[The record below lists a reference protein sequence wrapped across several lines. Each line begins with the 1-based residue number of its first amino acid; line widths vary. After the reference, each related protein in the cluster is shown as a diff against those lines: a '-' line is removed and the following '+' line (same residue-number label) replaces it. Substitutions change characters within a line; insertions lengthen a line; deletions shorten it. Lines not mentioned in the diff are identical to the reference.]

1 MKFFISADLEGAA
14 WVTNPRQCFPELDA
28 DGYRLA
34 VQQMA
39 QEVEAV
45 ASAIFQQ
52 SSDHQV
58 IVNDSHGYMTNLNL
72 SLFSKTIGE
81 RIQILSGKPKTCAMS
96 AGLDSNCD
104 AAIYLGY
111 HAKAGTHQGIL
122 NHTFHS
128 KLFDVKV
135 NGVSCGEGAINAY
148 QASLTYGVPVI
159 LASGDQA
166 FCAEIRQ
173 WLPQLETVCTK
184 TSLSFAAAL
193 SRPVDEVL
201 KELSDK
207 TKILLN
213 QPKTQW
219 QQNLLKLDAPFVLEV
234 TFINSLCADV
244 ACTLPWI
251 TRIDGR
257 TITYTAKTFEELYQ
271 ALQSCY
277 AILSYSSYMD

>member
-1 MKFFISADLEGAA
+1 MKIFISADLEGAA

-34 VQQMA
+34 TQQMA
-39 QEVEAV
+39 REVEAV
-45 ASAIFQQ
+45 AAAIFRHD
-52 SSDHQV
+52 SSHQV

-72 SLFSKTIGE
+72 TLFSKDIGG

-96 AGLDSNCD
+96 AGLDRDCD

-148 QASLTYGVPVI
+148 HASLTYGVPVI
-159 LASGDQA
+159 LASGDQT

-173 WLPQLETVCTK
+173 WLPLVETVCTK

-193 SRPVDEVL
+193 SRPVGEVL
-201 KELSDK
+201 AELAAK
-207 TKILLN
+207 TAALFT

-219 QQNLLKLDAPFVLEV
+219 QENVLKLDAPYVLEV
-234 TFINSLCADV
+234 TFIDSLCADV
-244 ACTLPWI
+244 ACTMPWI
-251 TRIDGR
+251 TRVDGR
-257 TITYTAKTFEELYQ
+257 TVTYTAKTFEELYQ
-271 ALQSCY
+271 TLQSCY